1 MATCPI
7 TGKNSNALASLMSD
21 NPRYAEMFDVNSQSA
36 NAGVDGSRDYTDDMN
51 ALRERGAVLK
61 GSLRELLGV
70 PEMAMAMGP
79 PRDAMTFFSYR
90 ACEIGFRENLVFSS
104 EGYNESPGVKLV
116 GPTIL
121 SMVGKPHRR
130 LRSAAQPLFKR
141 PKVIDWWNRRWIEET
156 VDALLDRLVD
166 QEAADLNFELCA
178 RLPMA
183 TVTRA
188 IGLEGENVIEFRYQ
202 LDRATFGAAKLPPEE
217 AAASRAWVDQTLRDL
232 IAENTREPGDN
243 LIAGLIAAEIVDEE
257 DGIKRKLTED
267 EIFGYCKL
275 TIFAGG
281 GTTWRQLGITIDALM
296 NHRHFWDAC
305 REDRSLIEAAVEE
318 SLRWRCTDPMMPRLC
333 MEDAEVEGVLV
344 PAGTRVF
351 LCFGAA
357 NHDPEVF
364 ERPTEYDIFR
374 KKTANMGFG
383 FGPHRCLG
391 IEVARQ
397 EMIVAI
403 NGLLDRFPDMT
414 LDPSQPKPEYRG
426 LEHRGMTAVPVK
438 LK

>member
-1 MATCPI
+1 M
-7 TGKNSNALASLMSD
+7 MSD

-36 NAGVDGSRDYTDDMN
+36 NAGVDGNRDYTADMN
-51 ALRERGAVLK
+51 ALRDRGAVQK
-61 GSLRELLGV
+61 GSLRSLLGV
-70 PEMAMAMGP
+70 PELPMAMGP
-79 PRDAMTFFSYR
+79 EREEMTFFSYR

-104 EGYNESPGVKLV
+104 EGYNESPGVRTI

-121 SMVGKPHRR
+121 SMVGKPHKR

-141 PKVIDWWNRRWIEET
+141 PKVIDWWNKRWIEET
-156 VDALLDRLVD
+156 VDALLDRLLD
-166 QEAADLNFELCA
+166 RETADLNFELCA

-188 IGLEGENVIEFRYQ
+188 IGLEGEDVIEFRYQ
-202 LDRATFGAAKLPPEE
+202 LERATFGAAKLPPEE
-217 AAASRAWVDQTLRDL
+217 SAASRQWVDQTLRAL
-232 IAENTREPGDN
+232 IAENTRDPGDN
-243 LIAGLIAAEIVDEE
+243 LITGLLNAEIVDEE
-257 DGIKRKLTED
+257 DGIKRKLSED

-275 TIFAGG
+275 AIFAGG

-296 NHRHFWDAC
+296 NHYHFWDAC
-305 REDRSLIEAAVEE
+305 REDRSLVEAAVEE

-333 MEDAEVEGVLV
+333 TEDTEVEGVMV
-344 PAGTRVF
+344 PAGTRVY

-357 NHDPEVF
+357 NHDPEIY
-364 ERPTEYDIFR
+364 ERPTEYDILR
-374 KKTANMGFG
+374 GKVPANMGFG

-403 NGLLDRFPDMT
+403 NGLLDRFPAMT
-414 LDPSQPKPEYRG
+414 RDPARPRPEYRG